1 MRVAKSYVTIKKDL
15 KRKQHEGYFYPSFG
29 VIMKIKI
36 PAGTKITVD
45 KPTKYGIAS
54 VNIVTKK
61 ELTVD
66 VAWEGVSEYYF
77 KFNDCTYAAC
87 VEKQK
92 VEVI

>member
-1 MRVAKSYVTIKKDL
+1 
-15 KRKQHEGYFYPSFG
+15 
-29 VIMKIKI
+29 MKIKI

-45 KPTKYGIAS
+45 KPTEYGITP

-61 ELTVD
+61 ELEVQ
-66 VAWEGVSEYYF
+66 VAWEGVSEYFF
-77 KFNDCTYAAC
+77 KFNDCNYASG